1 MKFKIYATFTA
12 LMLAAAITGAISPLL
27 AWAAVFVVGATLSDR
42 QRGYAFGSVAGY
54 LSRAN
59 ADTNDDVGE
68 WQQGVLH
75 RNAKGMNTGSTLFA
89 LMSRLGNENADSQ
102 TYNWF
107 EKDPTRRVFYCDTV
121 MTTSSTQIQ
130 FSNTTA
136 SGTYDSGTLDQ
147 TVGTLLKPGAI
158 IENTVTNER
167 MIVVAGSSSY
177 STPIT
182 VSRAAR
188 GYNGNATTAV
198 VTALYQPF
206 VLITL
211 AKPNGSNP
219 IESAFTQPS
228 NYLNYIQTFNSTAS
242 VENAYKNGI
251 LRTDIDGPWMEQKA
265 DALERIANDIN
276 LAYYLGV
283 AEVAGTTYRTGG
295 VRNGIDKV
303 TLTDNALAGGGSAG
317 VSLDSLNTW
326 FESFMT
332 WGSDVKLAFCGPKAY
347 SAISKFANSAQ
358 GGYRIMQGDNN
369 NEFGL
374 VLTTVQTPFGAID
387 LCTEPLFKTIPTFN
401 GHMIVID
408 LELIKQKTFEPLF
421 FEQYAPTPGSDTLQG
436 QFRAKLG
443 IKMKNPQAFG
453 YATNFHKINA

>member
-1 MKFKIYATFTA
+1 
-12 LMLAAAITGAISPLL
+12 
-27 AWAAVFVVGATLSDR
+27 
-42 QRGYAFGSVAGY
+42 
-54 LSRAN
+54 
-59 ADTNDDVGE
+59 
-68 WQQGVLH
+68 
-75 RNAKGMNTGSTLFA
+75 
-89 LMSRLGNENADSQ
+89 
-102 TYNWF
+102 
-107 EKDPTRRVFYCDTV
+107 
-121 MTTSSTQIQ
+121 
-130 FSNTTA
+130 
-136 SGTYDSGTLDQ
+136 
-147 TVGTLLKPGAI
+147 
-158 IENTVTNER
+158 
-167 MIVVAGSSSY
+167 
-177 STPIT
+177 
-182 VSRAAR
+182 
-188 GYNGNATTAV
+188 
-198 VTALYQPF
+198 
-206 VLITL
+206 
-211 AKPNGSNP
+211 
-219 IESAFTQPS
+219 
-228 NYLNYIQTFNSTAS
+228 
-242 VENAYKNGI
+242 
-251 LRTDIDGPWMEQKA
+251 MEQKA

-283 AEVAGTTYRTGG
+283 AEVSGTTYRTGG

-303 TLTDNALAGGGSAG
+303 TLTDNALAGGSGAG

-374 VLTTVQTPFGAID
+374 VLTTIQTPFGAID

-401 GHMIVID
+401 GHMMVID

-453 YATNFHKINA
+453 YATNLWKINA

>member
-1 MKFKIYATFTA
+1 MKFKIYALFAT
-12 LMLAAAITGAISPLL
+12 LMIAAEMCGNLSPLL
-27 AWAAVFVVGATLSDR
+27 AWAAVFVVGAALSDR
-42 QRGYAFGSVAGY
+42 QRGLAFGSVAGY

-59 ADTNDDVGE
+59 ADTSDDVGE

-107 EKDPTRRVFYCDTV
+107 EKDPTRRVFYCDTN
-121 MTTSSTQIQ
+121 SSTGTSLQ
-130 FSNTTA
+130 FSNTSA
-136 SGTYDSGTLDQ
+136 SATYDTGTLDQ
-147 TVGTLLKPGAI
+147 TIGTLLKPGAI
-158 IENTVTNER
+158 LENQRTSERVT
-167 MIVVAGSSSY
+167 VVAGSSSY

-182 VSRAAR
+182 VSRGSL
-188 GYNGNATTAV
+188 GYSGSATSVVATA
-198 VTALYQPF
+198 TYDAF

-219 IESAFTQPS
+219 LESAYTQPS
-228 NYLNYIQTFNSTAS
+228 SYVNYIQTFNATAS

-283 AEVAGTTYRTGG
+283 AGISGTTYTTGG

-303 TLTDNALAGGGSAG
+303 SLTDNALAGGSGAG
-317 VSLDSLNTW
+317 VSLDTLNTW

-347 SAISKFANSAQ
+347 SSISKFANSAQ
-358 GGYRIMQGDNN
+358 GGYRIMQSDNN

-374 VLTTVQTPFGAID
+374 VLTTVQTPFGQID
-387 LCTEPLFKTIPTFN
+387 LCTEPLFKTISSFN
-401 GHMIVID
+401 GHMVVID

-453 YATNFHKINA
+453 YATNLWKINA

>member
-107 EKDPTRRVFYCDTV
+107 EKDPTRRVFYCATV

-130 FSNTTA
+130 FNNESA

-147 TVGTLLKPGAI
+147 TVGTLLKAGAI

-167 MIVVAGSSSY
+167 MIVVASSSSY

-283 AEVAGTTYRTGG
+283 SEVAGTTYRTGG

-303 TLTDNALAGGGSAG
+303 TLTDNALAGGSGAG

>member
-147 TVGTLLKPGAI
+147 TVGTLLKAGAI

-188 GYNGNATTAV
+188 GYNGSATTAV

-303 TLTDNALAGGGSAG
+303 TLTDNALAGGSGAG